1 MDISNFNSRQE
12 RNIVK
17 EKRMDAV
24 PTKPK
29 KAHKRISRNENE
41 TSIKKAKTNGSPEEV
56 VERDVVREDFDKN
69 DTKAEAVCSDRQ
81 DTFTGHSLRTFL
93 SSPSADLTALRK
105 FVTICNENKERD
117 LAAEY
122 LLAGGSVLEVLRL
135 LESSDKKN
143 TASATTVFSAIHI
156 LLMRILTEYPQR
168 RSSAIEACRHLIN
181 SYMSIVHSM
190 LSTQS
195 SAKQRKVVLRLLAA
209 IASLDNGLSKELLIH
224 LSLQQQTLESLAQ
237 YTKPTDSQSVRT
249 CFIHFVLAFL
259 VEGNTLVIRTLLD
272 KRNLL
277 CCVFS
282 DLLYDSKDVVTLV
295 LTTVKTYVLENVG
308 VSKTTKLHVF
318 SVPAVLNLILLYNWK
333 GPNNWPK
340 NKTHSFD
347 GSDNFLADKEVISDM
362 VHEFLI
368 TLLTSHRHGI
378 VFHDRTLG
386 GSRSKH
392 NQLVHT
398 VLQNLEKPWEHE
410 KPSDLI
416 VRIMGACPDL
426 IRSQYNA
433 IEPFLEPR
441 VSSKW
446 VCLLK
451 FIGKI
456 VKSVDPVSCI
466 KTCTGELKANNLI
479 SALLSLAVP
488 NMIVKVAVLPGLDH
502 DSLSVRHEALSLL
515 LIMADQLK
523 AISLATKEFYKT
535 STVQSQITDLI
546 LRTVPTLETIL
557 QMWNR
562 AFENDTN
569 IKTSENVENIQR
581 PELVDHL
588 DIILSV
594 LHSYQDICPESLDIS
609 TNLQPN
615 LLLSSLSGLQDD
627 QDDGDTIRTEKVN
640 CMKVKTIQFLLALD
654 SSIFAPKEKA
664 FKEALVFLISLT
676 RQKDPSP
683 GSYNATRTLL
693 NATGLFEA
701 CEDQL
706 DIWINGFSV
715 VADSKENE
723 QLTQWFMSVLKS
735 AIKHI
740 DTYISITT
748 QKEEVINDQIANL
761 NVKTAEDIINE
772 LFDKTDKI
780 SPYQEEFSTVG
791 SSLVNGQFSLVE
803 KDDAIDDSLF
813 YKFKQENA
821 KNTAKHAKCTAQR
834 NEQVTNFDIKEI
846 EDMIHRLLDKANP
859 QSFPLNKNHLNKIL
873 STSMP
878 SLMGEFSN
886 SNVKETNE
894 VIDEENVDPCRM
906 QACTAMSPLL
916 CCALQ
921 KMSEKNC
928 TTTILAYL
936 SYVTIHTLHYQV
948 VPDLLVYMAKDLTK
962 SRWQD
967 LPVHKYLQSWSS
979 KKQPISLKNKLPS
992 LRLLHKLS
1000 DILLADSEVDL
1011 TELSKLFN
1019 KGRSTYCFKYSGKE
1033 VTIKHSLSVY
1043 DVKTLLKM
1051 TVFYLAQLAQSK
1063 LLRQAQ
1069 NENCKLMLACLLS
1082 VSAELNEESL
1092 ATLEDSARCIF
1103 THPVL
1108 LHYFSPFCEE
1118 VSKDS
1123 AEYMITETILKV
1135 CESVLHLY
1143 KKHDNAGTC
1152 IFFAFRDKFLA
1163 ELRNIIERNPLEVC
1177 SNNYGIAIDLLK
1189 VLQLDSRDITGLLCA
1204 IMKLEKIVF
1213 ISSNKENLSIF
1224 GHVVPVLLDLYCSK
1238 ESESHDTLNEQF
1250 VERFSLHLVHLKSSK
1265 LNHVEMWEQAL
1276 ARYLSISPR
1285 NVSGVSTNNFALLL
1299 TRSITASTIQLIT
1312 TLITKN
1318 TRLIP
1323 SLVKYFLKVEN
1334 VKQGD
1339 VAFPILGS
1347 NLKYKWNE
1355 KFLQSLYERYGS
1367 DIAAYITEPQNPVPW
1382 IEENVAAIVHLIDS
1396 TFDIALCGRICDDV
1410 SQNGD
1415 KLDMVSIC
1423 FVQLLESV
1431 YKRYESLI
1439 TAKEKS
1445 LMDLIKVLL
1454 HIMTSTLKREP
1465 KNIEKINV
1473 LCEKLNRAVIRLKRT
1488 EDNFVFSSLSKSYSW
1503 PQFTRFSL
1511 KLGLKDAK
1519 DEATQSNVLKTL
1531 SNLCDIAYEDN
1542 VDDEY
1547 TKTLFE
1553 MVTSHSEFVNIMLGS
1568 PAIKGDLVELLGILI
1583 RKNHSVMTALHVPLY
1598 LAAYNAT
1605 LCHVD
1610 QRLLQ
1615 ILQYYEAHHVKL
1627 QQYWPYL
1634 WGSAAATRYSVKGET
1649 DTVLWRQPST
1659 SEVFNLFNKDI
1670 VSETIKN
1677 YPIHRTMKSDELHEN
1692 SNVYDPAF
1700 YLPLLCTLLAENN
1713 IVACHKISQ
1722 SGALAL
1728 VLAACCSDSSDIRM
1742 TAYTIISRYY
1752 FHLEASKSKEK
1763 LLWMRLIDAL
1773 RNGVISLKCP
1783 LKDVRLSC
1791 LMTTFL
1797 ARASLI
1803 ASQPLHP
1810 LYSPLHIF
1818 LMAKT
1823 ALDVNTIPELLQLLH
1838 SSHVEH
1844 NVHRHWILENIR
1856 DGMKEEND
1864 VNVALKCVLFKI
1876 LLDFHT
1882 CALSDVKTKKL
1893 ILEVIACTTKIP
1905 KASLFLTRGYG
1916 MVPWLHEIVN
1926 HLDNY
1931 ETEIGTIITIIENL
1945 LNTLDST
1952 AQDINHYKTLLSSLL
1967 LLLYTH
1973 SKNRHKV
1980 DVI

>member
-1 MDISNFNSRQE
+1 M
-12 RNIVK
+12 
-17 EKRMDAV
+17 RMDSAS
-24 PTKPK
+24 KPK
-29 KAHKRISRNENE
+29 KKARKRTSRNEDE
-41 TSIKKAKTNGSPEEV
+41 TSTKKAKINGSLEEV
-56 VERDVVREDFDKN
+56 PEPERDVARENVYSDKN
-69 DTKAEAVCSDRQ
+69 DAKDEAACNDRQ
-81 DTFTGHSLRTFL
+81 DIFNGQSLRTLF
-93 SSPSADLTALRK
+93 STSADLTVLRK

-135 LESSDKKN
+135 LESSDKKS
-143 TASATTVFSAIHI
+143 TANATIVFSAIHI
-156 LLMRILTEYPQR
+156 LLIRILTECPQHH
-168 RSSAIEACRHLIN
+168 SSAIEACRHLLN
-181 SYMSIVHSM
+181 SYMSVVHSM

-195 SAKQRKVVLRLLAA
+195 SKQRKVVLRLLAA
-209 IASLDNGLSKELLIH
+209 IASLDSSLSKELLIH

-237 YTKPTDSQSVRT
+237 HTKPTDSQSVRT

-272 KRNLL
+272 KRNML
-277 CCVFS
+277 CCIFS
-282 DLLYDSKDVVTLV
+282 DLLYDTKEVVTLV
-295 LTTVKTYVLENVG
+295 LTTVKTYVLENTG
-308 VSKTTKLHVF
+308 VSKTTKMHVF
-318 SVPAVLNLILLYNWK
+318 SIPAVLNLISLYNWK

-340 NKTHSFD
+340 NKTHTFD
-347 GSDNFLADKEVISDM
+347 ESENFRADKEVVSDI

-368 TLLTSHRHGI
+368 TLLTSHRYGVI
-378 VFHDRTLG
+378 FHDRTLG
-386 GSRSKH
+386 GSRNKH

-433 IEPFLEPR
+433 IKPFLEPR
-441 VSSKW
+441 VSPKW
-446 VCLLK
+446 NCLLK

-466 KTCTGELKANNLI
+466 KTCAAELKANNLI

-488 NMIVKVAVLPGLDH
+488 STIVKVAILPGLDH

-515 LIMADQLK
+515 LIIANQLK
-523 AISLATKEFYKT
+523 AISLAAKEFYKT
-535 STVQSQITDLI
+535 SIVQNQITDFI
-546 LRTVPTLETIL
+546 LRTIPTLETIL
-557 QMWNR
+557 RMWNR

-569 IKTSENVENIQR
+569 IKASENAESIQD

-588 DIILSV
+588 DVILSV
-594 LHSYQDICPESLDIS
+594 LHLYQDICPELLDIS
-609 TNLQPN
+609 TNLQPS
-615 LLLSSLSGLQDD
+615 LLLSNLNSL
-627 QDDGDTIRTEKVN
+627 QDDGDDGEITKIEKVN

-664 FKEALVFLISLT
+664 FKEALVFLISLI

-683 GSYNATRTLL
+683 DSYNATRKLL
-693 NATGLFEA
+693 NATGLFET

-740 DTYISITT
+740 DKYINIIT
-748 QKEEVINDQIANL
+748 QAEGVINDQISNL

-780 SPYQEEFSTVG
+780 SLCQEELSTVG
-791 SSLVNGQFSLVE
+791 LSLINGKFSFDE
-803 KDDAIDDSLF
+803 KKDDTIDDSF
-813 YKFKQENA
+813 YKFKQENS
-821 KNTAKHAKCTAQR
+821 KDTKLVKCVTQR
-834 NEQVTNFDIKEI
+834 NEQVTNFDTKEI
-846 EDMIHRLLDKANP
+846 EDAINRLLDKVNLKN
-859 QSFPLNKNHLNKIL
+859 FPFNKGQPNKIS
-873 STSMP
+873 STIISPSMN
-878 SLMGEFSN
+878 EFTN
-886 SNVKETNE
+886 SDIKKTNE
-894 VIDEENVDPCRM
+894 VIGTLFNNFGKEKREHCRM
-906 QACTAMSPLL
+906 QACTAVSPLL

-921 KMSEKNC
+921 KINEKNC
-928 TTTILAYL
+928 TPTILAYL
-936 SYVTIHTLHYQV
+936 SYVTVHTLHCQV
-948 VPDLLVYMAKDLTK
+948 VPDLLVYMATDLIN
-962 SRWQD
+962 
-967 LPVHKYLQSWSS
+967 LPVYKYLQSWSS
-979 KKQPISLKNKLPS
+979 NKQPISLKDKLPS

-1000 DILLADSEVDL
+1000 SILLADSKMDL
-1011 TELSKLFN
+1011 IEFSKLFN
-1019 KGRSTYCFKYSGKE
+1019 DGHSTYCFKYNGKE
-1033 VTIKHSLSVY
+1033 VTIKYSLSLY

-1063 LLRQAQ
+1063 ILRQTQ
-1069 NENCKLMLACLLS
+1069 NENCKLMLAFLLS
-1082 VSAELNEESL
+1082 IRQSDELNQNNV
-1092 ATLEDSARCIF
+1092 ATLEENARCIF
-1103 THPVL
+1103 THPIL

-1118 VSKDS
+1118 TSKDS
-1123 AEYMITETILKV
+1123 MEYMITETILKV
-1135 CESVLHLY
+1135 CESVLNLY
-1143 KKHDNAGTC
+1143 KYNDAGIY
-1152 IFFAFRDKFLA
+1152 IFFAFKDKFLTQ
-1163 ELRNIIERNPLEVC
+1163 LRNIIERNPLKAC
-1177 SNNYGIAIDLLK
+1177 SNNYDIAIDLLK
-1189 VLQLDSRDITGLLCA
+1189 ILQLGTMDIASLLCA
-1204 IMKLEKIVF
+1204 LMKLQKIVF
-1213 ISSNKENLSIF
+1213 ISSDKENLSIF
-1224 GHVVPVLLDLYCSK
+1224 GHVVPVLLDMYCSK
-1238 ESESHDTLNEQF
+1238 ESRLRDTMNEQF
-1250 VERFSLHLVHLKSSK
+1250 VEKFSLHLVYLKSSK
-1265 LNHVEMWEQAL
+1265 INHVERWEQAL
-1276 ARYLSISPR
+1276 AKYLSISPH
-1285 NVSGVSTNNFALLL
+1285 NVSGVSTNTFALLL
-1299 TRSITASTIQLIT
+1299 TKSINASTIQLIT

-1323 SLVKYFLKVEN
+1323 SLVKYFLKEN
-1334 VKQGD
+1334 VKQD
-1339 VAFPILGS
+1339 IVFPILNS

-1355 KFLQSLYERYGS
+1355 KFLQSLRERYGS
-1367 DIAAYITEPQNPVPW
+1367 DIAAYMTEPQNPVSW
-1382 IEENVAAIVHLIDS
+1382 IEENAAAIVYLIES
-1396 TFDIALCGRICDDV
+1396 TFDLVLCEKICNNI

-1415 KLDMVSIC
+1415 KLDMVSVC

-1431 YKRYESLI
+1431 YKKYESLI

-1454 HIMTSTLKREP
+1454 HIMTSTLKKES
-1465 KNIEKINV
+1465 KNMEKIKV
-1473 LCEKLNRAVIRLKRT
+1473 LCEKLNSAVIRLKKT

-1519 DEATQSNVLKTL
+1519 DEETQSNVLKTL
-1531 SNLCDIAYEDN
+1531 SNLCDIAYGDN

-1547 TKTLFE
+1547 MKTLFE
-1553 MVTSHSEFVNIMLGS
+1553 MTTSHSEFVNIMLGS
-1568 PAIKGDLVELLGILI
+1568 SAVKGDLVELLRILT
-1583 RKNHSVMTALHVPLY
+1583 RKNHSVMTASHVPLY

-1610 QRLLQ
+1610 QRILQ
-1615 ILQYYEAHHVKL
+1615 ILQYYETHNVKL

-1649 DTVLWRQPST
+1649 DTALWRQPST
-1659 SEVFNLFNKDI
+1659 SEIFNLFNKDI
-1670 VSETIKN
+1670 VNETIKN
-1677 YPIHRTMKSDELHEN
+1677 YPIHRAIKSDELHEN

-1728 VLAACCSDSSDIRM
+1728 VLATCCSDSSDIRM

-1763 LLWMRLIDAL
+1763 LLWMRLIDAM
-1773 RNGVISLKCP
+1773 RNGIASLNCP

-1810 LYSPLHIF
+1810 LYSPLHTF

-1823 ALDVNTIPELLQLLH
+1823 ALDLNTIPELLQLLH

-1844 NVHRHWILENIR
+1844 NAHRHWILENIR

-1882 CALSDVKTKKL
+1882 CALSDTKTKKL
-1893 ILEVIACTTKIP
+1893 ILEVVASTTRIP
-1905 KASLFLTRGYG
+1905 KASLLLTRGYG
-1916 MVPWLHEIVN
+1916 MLPWLHEIVN
-1926 HLDNY
+1926 HLDIC
-1931 ETEIGTIITIIENL
+1931 EAEIRIIITIIENL
-1945 LNTLDST
+1945 LNTLDNS
-1952 AQDINHYKTLLSSLL
+1952 AQDISHYKTLLFSILL
-1967 LLLYTH
+1967 LLRVH
-1973 SKNRHKV
+1973 SKNRDKV
-1980 DVI
+1980 RASYIFLK